1 MADKETVLHFGGNKR
16 LLPRSGSDFYPELKD
31 LCTRAGL
38 EGSVSL
44 VVLHNFPDLQAKDGL
59 HVHTPQQNGVPI
71 SWHNSDKEGLRVLL
85 SGHNGL
91 DKHELH
97 KRLLGARSVPDEKD
111 KKSMPK
117 PPDIDAVLSKILG
130 EEPSSQEAEPRE
142 TLVATEAKSEEV
154 VAPTAEMETKP
165 TWRAWTRTPS
175 CTNKFFDNTDNT
187 GLFLLEIAAQA
198 NQQGELSTKD
208 CVAIL
213 RKEFGFFTV
222 EHSDVKR
229 RVEYNEPYGVLT
241 RLVMQDLLMIS
252 RSSYRQLTTKAHE
265 LLGENEKGVEQ
276 LKPKEASP
284 ETPTMLVST
293 MLDKLTA
300 FARRV
305 EAAEAKRTRLCE
317 LDARR
322 AEIAEQQRAL
332 QDELDRVVAEIEP
345 LAVALQEPSV
355 KADEAAYATV
365 EMLFK
370 E

>member
-16 LLPRSGSDFYPELKD
+16 LLPRQGSQFFPELQE

-44 VVLHNFPDLQAKDGL
+44 TILHNFTDLQAKEGF

-97 KRLLGARSVPDEKD
+97 KRLLGARSVPDEKE

-165 TWRAWTRTPS
+165 TWRARTRTPS

-187 GLFLLEIAAQA
+187 GLFLLEMAAQA

-265 LLGENEKGVEQ
+265 LLGEDEKGVEQ

-284 ETPTMLVST
+284 ETPTMLVNT

-300 FARRV
+300 LARRV

-317 LDARR
+317 LDARQVQI
-322 AEIAEQQRAL
+322 IAQQRAL
-332 QDELDRVVAEIEP
+332 EVELGQVVAEMQP
-345 LAVALQEPSV
+345 LVTALQDRSV
-355 KADEAAYATV
+355 KDDEAAYAAV